1 MDKNLEL
8 IASFKRYCI
17 SHPEE
22 RFWQALRNWSSYNFI
37 WVSGDL
43 ERTDLKD
50 TFYFEGKDK

>member
-1 MDKNLEL
+1 MSKNLEL

-17 SHPEE
+17 LHPEE
-22 RFWQALRNWSSYNFI
+22 RFWQALKNWSSYNFI
-37 WVSGDL
+37 WVSSDL